1 MLLVLVV
8 LVDCVIWVVVYLVL
22 PYVEV
27 SLQKVL
33 LLLVV
38 FLVLLLLLLVDVQHE
53 E

>member
-1 MLLVLVV
+1 MLSY
-8 LVDCVIWVVVYLVL
+8 VDVKLVL

-38 FLVLLLLLLVDVQHE
+38 FLVLLLLLWVDVQHE